1 MPLRRSVSILI
12 AAAVAVTVAVAAAP
26 SAGALTTAGGTAG
39 RTYVALGDS
48 YAAGFG
54 LPAPA
59 TPTRTAY
66 PGCAQT
72 SRDYPHHLAAQ
83 LNLRL
88 TDATCSGATT
98 ADFYTPQ
105 NVAGPKPPAQLDVVK
120 ALQPNLVTVTIGGN
134 DLGFASIMGTCVA
147 ASGTGPLFLHPTF
160 ASCMAYFA
168 SPAGS
173 ADNPYARLA
182 GVGAK
187 VRAALT
193 TVHRAAPHA
202 RILVIAY
209 PAIAPNARNT
219 PLGGCF
225 AANRIPTTLVNGAP
239 LTSAFPFT
247 DTDVPFLARLQKR
260 LDDEIA
266 EATRDSGGR
275 YADIY
280 HASLPHSA
288 CSPESTRWVE
298 PVVPG
303 GGGSN
308 VLHPS
313 LAGAA
318 AMAATLAPKV
328 TCLLTATDHL
338 SRGFA
343 RHLAPS

>member
-1 MPLRRSVSILI
+1 MPLRRSVSTLI
-12 AAAVAVTVAVAAAP
+12 AAAVAVMAMTAAAAP
-26 SAGALTTAGGTAG
+26 PAGARTAGGTAG

-59 TPTRTAY
+59 TPTRPAY

-72 SRDYPHHLAAQ
+72 SLDYPHRLAAQ
-83 LNLRL
+83 LKLQL
-88 TDATCSGATT
+88 TDASCSGATT

-105 NVAGPKPPAQLDVVK
+105 NVPGPMPPAQLNVIK

-134 DLGFASIMGTCVA
+134 DLGFGSIAQTCLA
-147 ASGTGPLFLHPTF
+147 ASPAGPLFLHPTF
-160 ASCMAYFA
+160 ASCAAYFA

-173 ADNPYARLA
+173 ADNPYTRLA

-187 VRAALT
+187 VRAALKA
-193 TVHRAAPHA
+193 VHRAAPRA

-225 AANRIPTTLVNGAP
+225 AANKIPTTLVNGAP

-247 DTDVPFLARLQKR
+247 DTDVPFLAQLQQR
-260 LDDEIA
+260 LDGEIA
-266 EATRDSGGR
+266 EATRDGGGG
-275 YADIY
+275 YTDIY
-280 HASLPHSA
+280 RASLPHSA

-313 LAGAA
+313 LAGTA
-318 AMAATLAPKV
+318 AMAAA
-328 TCLLTATDHL
+328 
-338 SRGFA
+338 
-343 RHLAPS
+343 LAPSATWLLTHDHRN

>member
-1 MPLRRSVSILI
+1 MPLRRSVSTLI
-12 AAAVAVTVAVAAAP
+12 AAAVAVMAMTAAAAP
-26 SAGALTTAGGTAG
+26 PAGARTAGGTAG

-59 TPTRTAY
+59 TPTRPAY

-72 SRDYPHHLAAQ
+72 SLDYPHRLAAQ
-83 LNLRL
+83 LKLQL
-88 TDATCSGATT
+88 TDASCSGATT

-105 NVAGPKPPAQLDVVK
+105 NVPGPRPPAQLNVIK

-134 DLGFASIMGTCVA
+134 DLGFGSIAQTCLA
-147 ASGTGPLFLHPTF
+147 ASPAGPLFLHPTF
-160 ASCMAYFA
+160 ASCAAYFA

-173 ADNPYARLA
+173 ADNPYTRLA

-187 VRAALT
+187 VRAALKA
-193 TVHRAAPHA
+193 VHRAAPRA

-225 AANRIPTTLVNGAP
+225 AANAISGAP
-239 LTSAFPFT
+239 LASAFPFT
-247 DTDVPFLARLQKR
+247 DTDVPFLAQLQQR
-260 LDDEIA
+260 LDGEIA
-266 EATRDSGGR
+266 EATRDGGGS
-275 YADIY
+275 YTDIY
-280 HASLPHSA
+280 RASLPHSA
-288 CSPESTRWVE
+288 CSAESTRWVE

-313 LAGAA
+313 LAGTA
-318 AMAATLAPKV
+318 AMAAA
-328 TCLLTATDHL
+328 
-338 SRGFA
+338 
-343 RHLAPS
+343 LAPSATWLLTHDHRN

>member
-1 MPLRRSVSILI
+1 MPLRRRVSSLI
-12 AAAVAVTVAVAAAP
+12 AAAVAVTALTATVAAAP
-26 SAGALTTAGGTAG
+26 SAGAHTAGGTAG

-59 TPTRTAY
+59 TPTRPAF

-72 SRDYPHHLAAQ
+72 SLDYPHRLAARLKLQ
-83 LNLRL
+83 L
-88 TDATCSGATT
+88 TDASCSGATT

-105 NVAGPKPPAQLDVVK
+105 NVPGPMPPAQLNVVK

-134 DLGFASIMGTCVA
+134 DLGFASIAQTCLA
-147 ASGTGPLFLHPTF
+147 ASPSGPLFLHPTF
-160 ASCMAYFA
+160 ASCTAYFA
-168 SPAGS
+168 SSAGS

-187 VRAALT
+187 VRAALKA
-193 TVHRAAPHA
+193 VHKAGPHA

-225 AANRIPTTLVNGAP
+225 AANAIPGAP
-239 LTSAFPFT
+239 LASAFPFT
-247 DTDVPFLARLQKR
+247 DTDVPFLAQLQQR
-260 LDDEIA
+260 LDGEIA
-266 EATRDSGGR
+266 EATRDSGGS
-275 YADIY
+275 YTDIY
-280 HASLPHSA
+280 RASLPHSA

-313 LAGAA
+313 LAGTA
-318 AMAATLAPKV
+318 AMAAA
-328 TCLLTATDHL
+328 
-338 SRGFA
+338 
-343 RHLAPS
+343 LAPSATWLLTHDHRN

>member
-1 MPLRRSVSILI
+1 MPLRRSVSSLI
-12 AAAVAVTVAVAAAP
+12 AAAVAVTALTAALAAAP
-26 SAGALTTAGGTAG
+26 SAGADTAGSSAG

-59 TPTRTAY
+59 TSTRPAY

-72 SRDYPHHLAAQ
+72 SLDYPHRLAAQ
-83 LNLRL
+83 LKLQL
-88 TDATCSGATT
+88 TDASCSGATT

-105 NVAGPKPPAQLDVVK
+105 NVPGPMPPAQLNVVK

-134 DLGFASIMGTCVA
+134 DLGFGSIAQTCLA
-147 ASGTGPLFLHPTF
+147 ASPTGPLFLHPTF
-160 ASCMAYFA
+160 ASCTAYFA

-187 VRAALT
+187 VRAALKA
-193 TVHRAAPHA
+193 VHKAGPHA

-219 PLGGCF
+219 PPGGCF
-225 AANRIPTTLVNGAP
+225 VANKIPTTLVNGAP

-247 DTDVPFLARLQKR
+247 DIDVPFLAQLQQR
-260 LDDEIA
+260 LDGEIA
-266 EATRDSGGR
+266 EATRDSGGS
-275 YADIY
+275 YTDIY
-280 HASLPHSA
+280 RASLPHSA

-313 LAGAA
+313 LAGTA
-318 AMAATLAPKV
+318 AMAATLARSV
-328 TCLLTATDHL
+328 TRLLTHDH
-338 SRGFA
+338 RN
-343 RHLAPS
+343 

>member
-1 MPLRRSVSILI
+1 
-12 AAAVAVTVAVAAAP
+12 
-26 SAGALTTAGGTAG
+26 
-39 RTYVALGDS
+39 
-48 YAAGFG
+48 
-54 LPAPA
+54 
-59 TPTRTAY
+59 
-66 PGCAQT
+66 
-72 SRDYPHHLAAQ
+72 
-83 LNLRL
+83 
-88 TDATCSGATT
+88 
-98 ADFYTPQ
+98 
-105 NVAGPKPPAQLDVVK
+105 
-120 ALQPNLVTVTIGGN
+120 VTIGGN

-147 ASGTGPLFLHPTF
+147 ASATGPLFLHPTF

-173 ADNPYARLA
+173 ADDPYARLA

-193 TVHRAAPHA
+193 AVHRAAPHA

-219 PLGGCF
+219 PLVGCF
-225 AANRIPTTLVNGAP
+225 AANSIPPTLVNGAQ
-239 LTSAFPFT
+239 LRSAFPFT

-260 LDDEIA
+260 LDGEIA

-313 LAGAA
+313 LAGTA

-338 SRGFA
+338 SA
-343 RHLAPS
+343 RVRSAPGAQLTAHLFVRDVLTGRTQKCQVGP